1 MVSRI
6 GENGWKPKDHLG
18 NFIAIK
24 KGNYG
29 TVMAVGVEEKQIWQG
44 MWGIELEILMELAK
58 HKWCLKK
65 KIKD

>member
-29 TVMAVGVEEKQIWQG
+29 TVMAVGVEEKQN
-44 MWGIELEILMELAK
+44 
-58 HKWCLKK
+58 
-65 KIKD
+65 